1 MIAYLKN
8 EVDFFYLF
16 DKRSYFL
23 RILKLQRINLFADVK
38 ENYKRK
44 FRKKIITSLLKNKC
58 IGKGTLQK
66 LFLQKDK
73 KT

>member
-23 RILKLQRINLFADVK
+23 RILKLQRINLFTDVN
-38 ENYKRK
+38 ENYKRIV
-44 FRKKIITSLLKNKC
+44 KKNITLLLKKQVYRKRNSAENV
-58 IGKGTLQK
+58 
-66 LFLQKDK
+66 FAER
-73 KT
+73 